1 LKKKNNFKLKQRIKE
16 QKKKK
21 MAFIFGKQKTPKEI
35 LREHQRNLNRSIR
48 EIEKETNNLKNQEKK
63 IIIDIKKNAKDGQ
76 MGAVKIMAKDLVRT
90 RNQIQ
95 KFIKMRAELQAVS
108 LRIVTMKSQ
117 QTMAEAMKGVTRAM
131 MMMNRQMN
139 LPAMQRIMMEFEKQ
153 NERMDMKQEMMSDTM
168 DDVFEGEGEE
178 EETEEVISKVL
189 DEIGINLKNE
199 LVDAPTQ
206 KTSTATKAD
215 DAELLNRLDNLRK
228 S

>member
-1 LKKKNNFKLKQRIKE
+1 
-16 QKKKK
+16 
-21 MAFIFGKQKTPKEI
+21 
-35 LREHQRNLNRSIR
+35 
-48 EIEKETNNLKNQEKK
+48 
-63 IIIDIKKNAKDGQ
+63 
-76 MGAVKIMAKDLVRT
+76 
-90 RNQIQ
+90 
-95 KFIKMRAELQAVS
+95 
-108 LRIVTMKSQ
+108 
-117 QTMAEAMKGVTRAM
+117 
-131 MMMNRQMN
+131 
-139 LPAMQRIMMEFEKQ
+139 MMEFEKQ

-178 EETEEVISKVL
+178 EEVSHFLNSFLYFSFFQKKTKQTEEVISKVL